1 MTKSNSWS
9 SREQSMLLLNAY
21 LDNELDAASVL
32 DVEQQLAA
40 DPALRV
46 EHERLV
52 QLRRRLASHLAGERV
67 SDDMRRRIAAIAD
80 TPSGS
85 EASDNVV
92 PLTRRPARAFG
103 WQHMA
108 AAAAL
113 AAIVTGVGTFGLVR
127 DDSSP
132 GDIAAIVTDH
142 RRALLA
148 AAPYDVASSDRH
160 TVKPWFDSK
169 LALSPQVL
177 DLSSVGFPLAGGRI
191 EILDGKPV
199 PVLVYQRR
207 AHVISVVA
215 APHSGQRNTSEPSR
229 VSTHDGYSVI
239 EWYGRDFDYFV
250 VSDLAEPDLM
260 DFVKLWRQEAGDR

>member
-1 MTKSNSWS
+1 MTKSNSWL
-9 SREQSMLLLNAY
+9 SREPSMLLLNAY

-40 DPALRV
+40 DPALRG

-52 QLRRRLASHLAGERV
+52 QLRRRLASHLAGEGV

-127 DDSSP
+127 DEFEPWRYCGHRHRSP
-132 GDIAAIVTDH
+132 TRAPRCRAVRCRFERSPHRQAVVRQQAGAVAAGARSIEC
-142 RRALLA
+142 
-148 AAPYDVASSDRH
+148 
-160 TVKPWFDSK
+160 
-169 LALSPQVL
+169 
-177 DLSSVGFPLAGGRI
+177 GFPA
-191 EILDGKPV
+191 
-199 PVLVYQRR
+199 RR
-207 AHVISVVA
+207 RSH
-215 APHSGQRNTSEPSR
+215 
-229 VSTHDGYSVI
+229 
-239 EWYGRDFDYFV
+239 
-250 VSDLAEPDLM
+250 
-260 DFVKLWRQEAGDR
+260 